1 MEHRYSIRKALVLD
15 IELNHLLLGRVR
27 CRTRDVGMG
36 GLLVDTGSFWL
47 PVNSI
52 VKVALRLL
60 DANVMRQFFVEALV
74 VHNHDGG
81 VGLMFNDVDA
91 AFHEALHD
99 LLFGNFRQP
108 LDRVAVS
115 GL

>member
-15 IELNHLLLGRVR
+15 IELNHLRLGRVR

-36 GLLVDTGSFWL
+36 GMLVDTGSFWL

-60 DANVMRQFFVEALV
+60 DAKKRSNNSQCKNCTLYINYPDS
-74 VHNHDGG
+74 H
-81 VGLMFNDVDA
+81 
-91 AFHEALHD
+91 
-99 LLFGNFRQP
+99 
-108 LDRVAVS
+108 
-115 GL
+115 